1 MKNESIDPYYQ
12 GEAKKIID
20 SMFDTKVFNEKITR
34 NDMQGFENLI
44 AFYFESHAK
53 TTKKS
58 LEFILSVKHLEK

>member
-12 GEAKKIID
+12 VEAKRIID
-20 SMFDTKVFNEKITR
+20 SMFESKVFSEKMTR
-34 NDMQGFENLI
+34 DDMQGFEDLI

-58 LEFILSVKHLEK
+58 LEFILSVKHLN